1 MTKIFQFI
9 TIVKKNTYL
18 CPQVITIT
26 NKSTKP
32 IEMKKFFM
40 MMLAALTCLG
50 LAAKAPAAQTVP
62 GDPMGT
68 QCYTLS
74 NGLKVFLS
82 VNHQSPRISA
92 HIAVRTGSRNDPAE
106 TTGLAHYLEH
116 LMFKGT
122 QQYGTSNYAA
132 EKPLLDTIEARYEQ
146 YRLVT
151 DPERRR
157 VLYHEIDSISQ
168 LAAKYNIPNEY
179 DKLMAGIGGQ
189 GTNAYTSTDVT
200 CYTEDI
206 PANEVDR
213 WARIQ
218 ADRFQ
223 NMVIRGFHTEL
234 EAVYEEYNIGIAKD
248 QWKFFDAVN
257 AKMFPTHP
265 YGTQTTI
272 GTQEHLKNP
281 SITNIKNYFHNYYCP
296 NNVAICMAG
305 DFEPDEVI
313 AILERHFGSWK
324 PNYNLTRPEFPA
336 LKPITAPSDT
346 TVVGQEAEFVG
357 LGWRFDAGN
366 SLQCDTVD
374 VIADMLSNGTA
385 GLMDLNL
392 NQPLKVMM
400 SGAYSDMMTDYSML
414 LVMGYP
420 NEGQTLEEVRQLML
434 GEIAKLRTGDFD
446 DDLLVSV
453 VNNNKLNY
461 LRRIDN
467 NSARTRQLVN
477 AFINHVDWAQEVG
490 KLDRM
495 AGMTKQQII
504 DFANRHLND
513 NFICVYKRMGE
524 DTTAKKIDKPAI
536 TPIPTNRDMQSDFV
550 RNILGET
557 VEPIHPQFV
566 DYSKEMTVGTTG
578 KNLPLLYKQ
587 NTQDDLFSLT
597 YLYDFGTTA
606 DNRYETALN
615 YLDYLG
621 TKKLTPQQFKQRL
634 YKLACSISFNVT
646 DDRTYLSLSGLSEN
660 MPEALKLAEDLL
672 QNAQVDE
679 VAYSNM
685 VDAILKMRSDAKS
698 SQEECFERLNTYVI
712 YGPRNEYTN
721 ILSAQQLRD
730 TKPTDLLNLVK
741 GMKDMKHTVV
751 YYGPMTEQ
759 ALSKTL
765 KQVHKTKKNLAAVP
779 VGVDYMEQTTPQ
791 TEIYIAPYDAK
802 NIYMMQYHNEGTK
815 WAPEHAA
822 TINLFNEY
830 FGGGMNGTVFQEL
843 REARGLAYSAA
854 AYYRQPGEIK
864 HPEHA
869 ITYIITQNDKM
880 MDCVNEFNNIVGTI
894 PQSEAAFQLAKESL
908 MKKLAS
914 RRTVRSAVLNSYL
927 YAQRMGID
935 YDINSLVYK
944 TLPSLTL
951 NDIVKFEQ
959 QSMANKPYRYIILG
973 DEKELDMDALG
984 KIGPIHRLTLE
995 EIFGY

>member
-1 MTKIFQFI
+1 
-9 TIVKKNTYL
+9 
-18 CPQVITIT
+18 
-26 NKSTKP
+26 
-32 IEMKKFFM
+32 MKKFFM
-40 MMLAALTCLG
+40 MMLAVLTCLG
-50 LAAKAPAAQTVP
+50 MAAQKPVATTVP

-132 EKPLLDTIEARYEQ
+132 ERALLDTIEARYEQ
-146 YRLVT
+146 YRLVK

-168 LAAKYNIPNEY
+168 VAAQYNIPNEY

-248 QWKFFDAVN
+248 QWKLFEAMN

-305 DFEPDEVI
+305 DFDPDEVI
-313 AILERHFGSWK
+313 TILERHFGSWK
-324 PNYNLTRPEFPA
+324 PNYNLTRPEFAPLA
-336 LKPITAPSDT
+336 PITASVDT
-346 TVVGQEAEFVG
+346 TVMGQEAEFVA
-357 LGWRFDAGN
+357 LGWRFGAGN
-366 SLQCDTVD
+366 SLQCDTMD
-374 VIADMLSNGTA
+374 VVAEMLSNGTA
-385 GLMDLNL
+385 GLIDLNL
-392 NQPLKVMM
+392 NQTMKLMGA
-400 SGAYSDMMTDYSML
+400 GAYSDEMTDYSML
-414 LVMGYP
+414 MLLGYP
-420 NEGQTLEEVRQLML
+420 NEGQSLEEVRELLL
-434 GEIAKLRTGDFD
+434 GELAKLRAGDFD

-453 VNNNKLNY
+453 VNNNKLQY
-461 LRRIDN
+461 LNALDN
-467 NSARTRQLVN
+467 NGARTRQLVN

-495 AGMTKQQII
+495 AGMTKEQIVA
-504 DFANRHLND
+504 FANRYLND
-513 NFICVYKRMGE
+513 NNFVCVYKRMGE

-550 RNILGET
+550 KNMLSEI
-557 VEPIHPQFV
+557 VEPIQPQFV
-566 DYSKEMTVGTTG
+566 DYSKEMTVGKTS
-578 KNLPLLYKQ
+578 KKLPLLYKQ
-587 NTQDDLFSLT
+587 NTMDDLFSLV
-597 YLYDFGTTA
+597 YKYDFGNTA
-606 DNRYETALN
+606 DNRYDIALS
-615 YLDYLG
+615 YMDYLG
-621 TKKLTPQQFKQRL
+621 TDKMSATEFKQRM
-634 YKLACSISFNVT
+634 YKLACNISMNVS
-646 DDRTYLSLSGLSEN
+646 DNETYLTLSGLSEN
-660 MPEALKLAEDLL
+660 MPEALKLAEDLM
-672 QNAQVDE
+672 QNAKVDE
-679 VAYSNM
+679 EAYRSM
-685 VDAILKMRSDAKS
+685 VDLIIKSRNDAKTN
-698 SQEECFERLNTYVI
+698 QQECFNRLNEYGM

-721 ILSAQQLRD
+721 IMSAQQLRD
-730 TKPTDLLNLVK
+730 TKPAELLSLVK
-741 GMKDMKHTVV
+741 GLRDMQHTVL
-751 YYGPMTEQ
+751 YYGPMTQKE
-759 ALSKTL
+759 LDKCL
-765 KQVHKTKKNLAAVP
+765 KNIHKTSKKLAAVP
-779 VGVDYMEQTTPQ
+779 VGTPYMEQTTPR
-791 TEIYIAPYDAK
+791 TEILMAPYDAK
-802 NIYMMQYHNEGTK
+802 NIYMVQYHNEGTQ
-815 WAPEHAA
+815 WSPEHAA

-830 FGGGMNGTVFQEL
+830 FGGGMNGIVFQEL

-854 AYYRQPGEIK
+854 AYYRQPSELL
-864 HPEHA
+864 HPEYA
-869 ITYIITQNDKM
+869 MTYIITQNDKM
-880 MDCVNEFNNIVGTI
+880 MDCVREFNNIVGTI
-894 PQSEAAFQLAKESL
+894 PQSEAAFALAKESL

-914 RRTVRSAVLNSYL
+914 RRVVRGGVLNSYL
-927 YAQRMGID
+927 NAKRLGLD
-935 YDINSLVYK
+935 YDINSVVYNA
-944 TLPSLTL
+944 LPNLKLS
-951 NDIVKFEQ
+951 DIVNFEKR
-959 QSMANKPYRYIILG
+959 SMANKPYRYIILG
-973 DEKELDMDALG
+973 DEKELDIEALE

>member
-1 MTKIFQFI
+1 MKKIFM
-9 TIVKKNTYL
+9 T
-18 CPQVITIT
+18 
-26 NKSTKP
+26 
-32 IEMKKFFM
+32 
-40 MMLAALTCLG
+40 MLAGLVCLG
-50 LAAKAPAAQTVP
+50 MAATTPKATTVP
-62 GDPMGT
+62 GDPMAT

-122 QQYGTSNYAA
+122 QQFGTSNYAA

-146 YRLVT
+146 YRLVK

-168 LAAKYNIPNEY
+168 LAAQYNIPNEY
-179 DKLMAGIGGQ
+179 DKLMAGIGGS
-189 GTNAYTSTDVT
+189 GTNAYTSNDVT

-218 ADRFQ
+218 SDRFQ

-234 EAVYEEYNIGIAKD
+234 EAVYEEYNMGIAKD
-248 QWKFFDAVN
+248 EWKLIEALY
-257 AKMFPTHP
+257 AKTFPGHP

-305 DFEPDEVI
+305 DFDPDEVI

-324 PNYNLTRPEFPA
+324 PNYNLVRPEYA
-336 LKPITAPSDT
+336 PIRPTTAPVDT
-346 TVVGQEAEFVG
+346 TVWGQEAEFVA
-357 LGWRFDAGN
+357 LAWRMDGGN
-366 SLQCDTVD
+366 SLQVDTLE
-374 VIADMLSNGTA
+374 VIANMLSNGTA

-400 SGAYSDMMTDYSML
+400 AGADADGMADYSML
-414 LVMGYP
+414 MAYGYP
-420 NEGQTLEEVRQLML
+420 NEGQTLEEVRDLML
-434 GEIAKLRTGDFD
+434 GEIDKLRKGDFD

-467 NSARTRQLVN
+467 NAARTRQMVN
-477 AFINHVDWAQEVG
+477 AFITGVDWQQEVG
-490 KLDRM
+490 KLDRK

-504 DFANRHLND
+504 DFANRHIGNGYA
-513 NFICVYKRMGE
+513 CAYKRMGE

-536 TPIPTNRDMQSDFV
+536 TPIPTNRDKKSDFV
-550 RNILGET
+550 NNILSET

-566 DYSKEMTVGTTG
+566 DYSKEMTVGKTSKG
-578 KNLPLLYKQ
+578 LPLLYKQ
-587 NTQDDLFSLT
+587 NTQDDLFTLT
-597 YLYDFGTTA
+597 YKYDFGNTA
-606 DNRYETALN
+606 DNRYQTALG

-634 YKLACSISFNVT
+634 YKLACSMSFNVT
-646 DDRTYLSLSGLSEN
+646 DDETYLTLSGLSEN
-660 MPEALKLAEDLL
+660 MPEALKLVEDLL
-672 QNAQVDE
+672 QNAKVDQE
-679 VAYSNM
+679 AYSNM
-685 VDAILKMRSDAKS
+685 VDVILKMRNDAKS
-698 SQEECFERLNTYVI
+698 NQEECFDRLNTYAI

-721 ILSAQQLRD
+721 IMSAQQLRD
-730 TKPTDLLNLVK
+730 TKPADLLKLVK
-741 GMKDMKHTVV
+741 GLKNIQHSVV
-751 YYGPMTEQ
+751 YYGPMTEMELNKT
-759 ALSKTL
+759 LSKE
-765 KQVHKTKKNLAAVP
+765 HKTKKNLAAVP
-779 VGVDYMEQTTPQ
+779 VGVDYIEQITPQ
-791 TEIYIAPYDAK
+791 TEIYMAPYDAK

-822 TINLFNEY
+822 IINLFNEY
-830 FGGGMNGTVFQEL
+830 FGGGMNGIVFQEL

-854 AYYRQPGEIK
+854 AYYRQPGNLK
-864 HPEHA
+864 HLEHA
-869 ITYIITQNDKM
+869 ITYIVTQNDKM

-914 RRTVRSAVLNSYL
+914 RRTVRGGVLNSYIS
-927 YAQRMGID
+927 AQRRGID
-935 YDINSLVYK
+935 YDINSLIYK
-944 TLPSLTL
+944 MLPNLTL
-951 NDIVKFEQ
+951 NDVVKFEQ

-973 DEKELDMDALG
+973 DENELDMDALE

-995 EIFGY
+995 DIFGY

>member
-1 MTKIFQFI
+1 
-9 TIVKKNTYL
+9 
-18 CPQVITIT
+18 
-26 NKSTKP
+26 
-32 IEMKKFFM
+32 MKKFLFTL
-40 MMLAALTCLG
+40 LAALISLG
-50 LAAKAPAAQTVP
+50 IAAQKPVATTYP
-62 GDPMGT
+62 GDPT
-68 QCYTLS
+68 ATKCYTLS

-82 VNHQSPRISA
+82 ENHQSPRISA

-146 YRLVT
+146 YRLVK

-168 LAAKYNIPNEY
+168 LAAQYNIPNEY

-234 EAVYEEYNIGIAKD
+234 EAVYEEYNIGIAQD
-248 QWKFFDAVN
+248 QRKIFEAMS
-257 AKMFPTHP
+257 AKLFPTHP

-272 GTQEHLKNP
+272 GTQDHLKNP

-305 DFEPDEVI
+305 DFDSEEVI

-324 PNYNLTRPEFPA
+324 PNYNLTRPEFAA
-336 LKPITAPSDT
+336 LQPITAPIDT
-346 TVVGQEAEFVG
+346 TVMGQEAEFVA
-357 LGWRFDAGN
+357 LGWRFGAGN
-366 SLQCDTVD
+366 SLQADTLD
-374 VIADMLSNGTA
+374 VVAEMLSNNTA

-392 NQPLKVMM
+392 NQPHEVMM
-400 SGAYSDMMTDYSML
+400 SGAFSDEMTDYSML
-414 LVMGYP
+414 MLLGYP
-420 NEGQTLEEVRQLML
+420 NEGQTLEEVREKML

-461 LRRIDN
+461 LRSLDN
-467 NSARTRQLVN
+467 NRARTSQLVN

-513 NFICVYKRMGE
+513 NFVCVYKRMGE
-524 DTTAKKIDKPAI
+524 DTTEKKIDKPAI
-536 TPIPTNRDMQSDFV
+536 TAIPTNRDTQSDFV
-550 RNILGET
+550 RNILSEI
-557 VEPIHPQFV
+557 VEPIQPQFV
-566 DYSKEMTVGTTG
+566 DYKTEMTVDKTS

-587 NTQDDLFSLT
+587 NNQNDLFQIS
-597 YLYDFGTTA
+597 YMYDFGNTA
-606 DNRYETALN
+606 DNRYDYALS

-621 TKKLTPQQFKQRL
+621 TDKLTPQQFKQRM
-634 YKLACSISFNVT
+634 YKLACDVSMNVT
-646 DDRTYLSLSGLSEN
+646 DDRTYLTLSGLSEN
-660 MPEALKLAEDLL
+660 MPEALKLCEDLM
-672 QNAQVDE
+672 QNAKVDQE
-679 VAYSNM
+679 AYNNM
-685 VDAILKMRSDAKS
+685 VDLIIKARNDAKQ
-698 SQEECFERLNTYVI
+698 SQDECFSRLNAYGT

-721 ILSAQQLRD
+721 MLSAQQLLD
-730 TKPTDLLNLVK
+730 TKPADLLQLVK
-741 GMKDMKHTVV
+741 GMKDMQHTVV
-751 YYGPMTEQ
+751 YYGPMTQKE
-759 ALSKTL
+759 LDKCL
-765 KQVHKTKKNLAAVP
+765 KNVHKTKKNLAAVP
-779 VGVDYMEQTTPQ
+779 VGVDYMEQPTTQ
-791 TEIYIAPYDAK
+791 TEIYSAPYDAK
-802 NIYMMQYHNEGTK
+802 NIYMVQYHNEGTQ

-822 TINLFNEY
+822 VINLFNEY
-830 FGGGMNGTVFQEL
+830 FGGGMNGIVFQEL
-843 REARGLAYSAA
+843 REARGLAYSAS
-854 AYYRQPGEIK
+854 AYYRQPSK
-864 HPEHA
+864 LNHPEYA
-869 ITYIITQNDKM
+869 MTYIITQNDKM

-894 PQSEAAFQLAKESL
+894 PQSEAAFALAKESL
-908 MKKLAS
+908 IKKLAS
-914 RRTVRSAVLNSYL
+914 RRTVRGAVLNSYMQ
-927 YAQRMGID
+927 AQRMGLD
-935 YDINSLVYK
+935 YDIYSKVFEM
-944 TLPSLTL
+944 LPSLTL

-959 QSMANKPYRYIILG
+959 NSMAGKPYRYLILG
-973 DEKELDMDALG
+973 NENELDMEALE

>member
-1 MTKIFQFI
+1 
-9 TIVKKNTYL
+9 
-18 CPQVITIT
+18 
-26 NKSTKP
+26 
-32 IEMKKFFM
+32 MKFSRLM
-40 MMLAALTCLG
+40 VSLLAG
-50 LAAKAPAAQTVP
+50 LFCMGMAATTPAGTTVP

-122 QQYGTSNYAA
+122 QSFGTSNYAA

-146 YRLVT
+146 YRLVK

-179 DKLMAGIGGQ
+179 DKLMAGIGGI

-234 EAVYEEYNIGIAKD
+234 EAVYEEYNIGIAND
-248 QWKFFDAVN
+248 QWKLFEAMN

-281 SITNIKNYFHNYYCP
+281 SITNIKNYFNNYYCP

-305 DFEPDEVI
+305 DFDPDEVI
-313 AILERHFGSWK
+313 TILERHFGSWK
-324 PNYNLTRPEFPA
+324 PNNKLTRPEFAA
-336 LKPITAPSDT
+336 LKPITAPVDT
-346 TVVGQEAEFVG
+346 TVVGQEAEFVA
-357 LGWRFDAGN
+357 LGWRFGAGN
-366 SLQCDTVD
+366 SLQCDTMD
-374 VIADMLSNGTA
+374 VVAEMLSNGTA

-392 NQPLKVMM
+392 NQTHEVMM
-400 SGAYSDMMTDYSML
+400 SGAYSDAMTDYSML
-414 LVMGYP
+414 MLIGYP
-420 NEGQTLEEVRQLML
+420 NEGQTLEEVREKLL
-434 GEIAKLRTGDFD
+434 GELAKLRAGDFD

-453 VNNNKLNY
+453 VNNNKLSY
-461 LRRIDN
+461 LKSLDSN
-467 NSARTRQLVN
+467 GSRTRQLVN

-495 AGMTKQQII
+495 AGMTKQQVV
-504 DFANRHLND
+504 DFANRYLNN
-513 NFICVYKRMGE
+513 NFVCVYKRMGE

-550 RNILGET
+550 KNILSEI
-557 VEPIHPQFV
+557 VEPIQPQFV
-566 DYSKEMTVGTTG
+566 DYSKEMTVDKTS

-597 YLYDFGTTA
+597 YKYDFGNTA
-606 DNRYETALN
+606 DNRYDIALS

-634 YKLACSISFNVT
+634 YKLACNMSFNVT
-646 DDRTYLSLSGLSEN
+646 DDRTFVTLSGLNEN
-660 MPEALKLAEDLL
+660 MPEAIKLLEDLM
-672 QNAQVDE
+672 QNAKVDE
-679 VAYSNM
+679 TAYKNM
-685 VDAILKMRSDAKS
+685 VDVILKSRNDAKQ
-698 SQEECFERLNTYVI
+698 SQDECFGRLNEYGM
-712 YGPRNEYTN
+712 YGPRNSYTD
-721 ILSAQQLRD
+721 IMSAQQLRD
-730 TKPTDLLNLVK
+730 TKPADLLKLVK
-741 GMKDMKHTVV
+741 GMKDMQHTVV
-751 YYGPMTEQ
+751 YYGP
-759 ALSKTL
+759 LSQQELDKCL
-765 KQVHKTKKNLAAVP
+765 KKAHKTSKNLAAVP
-779 VGVDYMEQTTPQ
+779 VGVDYMEQLTPQ
-791 TEIYIAPYDAK
+791 TEILIAPYDAK
-802 NIYMMQYHNEGTK
+802 NIYMVQYHNEGTA
-815 WAPEHAA
+815 WTPEHAA
-822 TINLFNEY
+822 VINLFNEY
-830 FGGGMNGTVFQEL
+830 FGGGMNGIVFQEL

-854 AYYRQPGEIK
+854 AYYRQPNEMG
-864 HPEHA
+864 HPEYA
-869 ITYIITQNDKM
+869 MTYIITQNDKM

-894 PQSEAAFQLAKESL
+894 PQSEAAFALAKESL

-914 RRTVRSAVLNSYL
+914 RRVVRGGVLNSYMQ
-927 YAQRMGID
+927 AQRMGLD
-935 YDINSLVYK
+935 YDINSKVFEM
-944 TLPSLTL
+944 LPNLKLS
-951 NDIVKFEQ
+951 DIVNFEQ
-959 QSMANKPYRYIILG
+959 QSMAGKPYRYIILG
-973 DEKELDMDALG
+973 DEKELDMKALE

>member
-1 MTKIFQFI
+1 
-9 TIVKKNTYL
+9 
-18 CPQVITIT
+18 
-26 NKSTKP
+26 
-32 IEMKKFFM
+32 MKKFFM
-40 MMLAALTCLG
+40 MMLAVLTCLG
-50 LAAKAPAAQTVP
+50 MAAQKPVATTVP

-132 EKPLLDTIEARYEQ
+132 ERALLDTIEARYEQ
-146 YRLVT
+146 YRLVK

-168 LAAKYNIPNEY
+168 VAAQYNIPNEY
-179 DKLMAGIGGQ
+179 DKVMAGICGQ

-248 QWKFFDAVN
+248 QWKLFEAMN

-305 DFEPDEVI
+305 DFDPDEVI
-313 AILERHFGSWK
+313 TILERHFGSWK
-324 PNYNLTRPEFPA
+324 PNYNLTRPEFAPLA
-336 LKPITAPSDT
+336 PITASVDT
-346 TVVGQEAEFVG
+346 TVMGQEAEFVA
-357 LGWRFDAGN
+357 LGWRFGAGN
-366 SLQCDTVD
+366 SLQCDTMD
-374 VIADMLSNGTA
+374 VVAEMLSNGTA
-385 GLMDLNL
+385 GLIDLNL
-392 NQPLKVMM
+392 NQTMKLMGA
-400 SGAYSDMMTDYSML
+400 GAYSDEMTDYSML
-414 LVMGYP
+414 MLLGYP
-420 NEGQTLEEVRQLML
+420 NEGQSLEEVRELLL
-434 GEIAKLRTGDFD
+434 GELAKLRAGDFD

-453 VNNNKLNY
+453 VNNNKLQY
-461 LRRIDN
+461 LNALDN
-467 NSARTRQLVN
+467 NGARTRQLVN

-495 AGMTKQQII
+495 AGMTKEQIVA
-504 DFANRHLND
+504 FANRYLND
-513 NFICVYKRMGE
+513 NNFVCVYKRMGE

-550 RNILGET
+550 KNILSEI
-557 VEPIHPQFV
+557 VEPIQPQFV
-566 DYSKEMTVGTTG
+566 DYSKEMTVGKTS
-578 KNLPLLYKQ
+578 KKLPLLYKQ
-587 NTQDDLFSLT
+587 NTMDDLFSLV
-597 YLYDFGTTA
+597 YKYDFGNTA
-606 DNRYETALN
+606 DNRYDIALS
-615 YLDYLG
+615 YMDYLG
-621 TKKLTPQQFKQRL
+621 TDKMSATEFKQRM
-634 YKLACSISFNVT
+634 YKLACNISMNVS
-646 DDRTYLSLSGLSEN
+646 DNETYLTLSGLSEN
-660 MPEALKLAEDLL
+660 MPEALKLAEDLM
-672 QNAQVDE
+672 QNAKVDE
-679 VAYSNM
+679 EAYRSM
-685 VDAILKMRSDAKS
+685 VDLIIKSRNDAKTN
-698 SQEECFERLNTYVI
+698 QQECFNRLNEYGM

-721 ILSAQQLRD
+721 IMSAQQLRD
-730 TKPTDLLNLVK
+730 TKPAELLSLVK
-741 GMKDMKHTVV
+741 GLRDMQHTVL
-751 YYGPMTEQ
+751 YYGPMTQKE
-759 ALSKTL
+759 LDKCL
-765 KQVHKTKKNLAAVP
+765 KNIHKTSKKLAAVP
-779 VGVDYMEQTTPQ
+779 VGTPYMEQTTPR
-791 TEIYIAPYDAK
+791 TEILMAPYDAK
-802 NIYMMQYHNEGTK
+802 NIYMVQYHNEGTQ
-815 WAPEHAA
+815 WSPEHAA

-830 FGGGMNGTVFQEL
+830 FGGGMNGIVFQEL

-854 AYYRQPGEIK
+854 AYYRQPSELP
-864 HPEHA
+864 HPEYA
-869 ITYIITQNDKM
+869 MTYIVTQNDKM
-880 MDCVNEFNNIVGTI
+880 MDCVREFNNIVGTI
-894 PQSEAAFQLAKESL
+894 PQSEAAFALAKESL

-914 RRTVRSAVLNSYL
+914 RRVVRGNVLNSYL
-927 YAQRMGID
+927 NAKRLGLD
-935 YDINSLVYK
+935 YDINSVVYNA
-944 TLPSLTL
+944 LPNLKLS
-951 NDIVKFEQ
+951 DIVNFEKR
-959 QSMANKPYRYIILG
+959 SMANKPYRYIILG
-973 DEKELDMDALG
+973 DEKELDIEALE

>member
-1 MTKIFQFI
+1 
-9 TIVKKNTYL
+9 
-18 CPQVITIT
+18 
-26 NKSTKP
+26 
-32 IEMKKFFM
+32 MKKFILT
-40 MMLAALTCLG
+40 MLAGLVCLG
-50 LAAKAPAAQTVP
+50 MAAQKPVASTVP

-68 QCYTLS
+68 KCYTLS

-82 VNHQSPRISA
+82 ENHQSPRISA

-122 QQYGTSNYAA
+122 EQFGTSNYAA

-168 LAAKYNIPNEY
+168 LAAQYNIPNEY

-234 EAVYEEYNIGIAKD
+234 EAVYEEYNMGIAKD

-305 DFEPDEVI
+305 DFDSNEVI

-346 TVVGQEAEFVG
+346 TVMGQEAEFVG

-420 NEGQTLEEVRQLML
+420 NEGQTLEEVRELML

-467 NSARTRQLVN
+467 NGARTRQLVN
-477 AFINHVDWAQEVG
+477 AFINHVDWEQEVG

-495 AGMTKQQII
+495 GGMTKQQIV
-504 DFANRHLND
+504 DFANRHLNN

-536 TPIPTNRDMQSDFV
+536 TPIPTNRDMKSDFV
-550 RNILGET
+550 SNILGET

-566 DYSKEMTVGTTG
+566 DYKTEMTVGKTS

-587 NTQDDLFSLT
+587 NTQDDLFQLT
-597 YLYDFGTTA
+597 YKYDFGNTA

-615 YLDYLG
+615 YLDFLG

-634 YKLACSISFNVT
+634 YKLACNMSFNVT
-646 DDRTYLSLSGLSEN
+646 DDETYLTLSGLSEN
-660 MPEALKLAEDLL
+660 MPEALALVEDLL
-672 QNAQVDE
+672 QNAKVDE
-679 VAYSNM
+679 EAYSNM

-698 SQEECFERLNTYVI
+698 NQEECFERLNTYAI

-721 ILSAQQLRD
+721 IMSAQQLRD
-730 TKPTDLLNLVK
+730 TKPADLLKLVK
-741 GMKDMKHTVV
+741 GMKDLQHTVV

-759 ALSKTL
+759 TLSKTL
-765 KQVHKTKKNLAAVP
+765 SKVHKTKKNLAAVP
-779 VGVDYMEQTTPQ
+779 AGVDYLEQITPQ

-822 TINLFNEY
+822 IINMFNEY
-830 FGGGMNGTVFQEL
+830 FGGGMNGIVFQEL

-854 AYYRQPGEIK
+854 AYYRQPGDLK
-864 HPEHA
+864 HTEHA
-869 ITYIITQNDKM
+869 ITYIVTQNDKM

-914 RRTVRSAVLNSYL
+914 RRTVRGAVLNSYL
-927 YAQRMGID
+927 SAQRRGLD
-935 YDINSLVYK
+935 YDINSLIYK
-944 TLPSLTL
+944 MLPNISL
-951 NDIVKFEQ
+951 DDVVKFEQ
-959 QSMANKPYRYIILG
+959 QSMAGKPYRYIILG
-973 DEKELDMDALG
+973 DEKELDMEALG
-984 KIGPIHRLTLE
+984 KIGPIRRLTLE

>member
-1 MTKIFQFI
+1 
-9 TIVKKNTYL
+9 
-18 CPQVITIT
+18 
-26 NKSTKP
+26 
-32 IEMKKFFM
+32 MKKFFM
-40 MMLAALTCLG
+40 MMLAAVTCLG
-50 LAAKAPAAQTVP
+50 MAAKTPVAQTVP
-62 GDPMGT
+62 NDPMAT

-82 VNHQSPRISA
+82 VNHQSPRITA

-132 EKPLLDTIEARYEQ
+132 EKALLDTIEARYEQ
-146 YRLVT
+146 YRLVK
-151 DPERRR
+151 DPELRR

-168 LAAKYNIPNEY
+168 LAAQYNIPNEY

-234 EAVYEEYNIGIAKD
+234 EAVYEEYNIGIAND
-248 QWKFFDAVN
+248 QWKLFEAMN

-305 DFEPDEVI
+305 DFDPDEVI
-313 AILERHFGSWK
+313 SILERHFGSWK
-324 PNYNLTRPEFPA
+324 PNYNLTRPEFA
-336 LKPITAPSDT
+336 DLKPITAPVDT
-346 TVVGQEAEFVG
+346 TVWGQEAEFVA
-357 LGWRFDAGN
+357 LGWRFGAGN
-366 SLQCDTVD
+366 SLQIDTLD
-374 VIADMLSNGTA
+374 VVSDMLSNGTA

-392 NQPLKVMM
+392 NQPMKLMM
-400 SGAYSDMMTDYSML
+400 SGAYCDAMTDYSML
-414 LVMGYP
+414 MLIGYP
-420 NEGQTLEEVRQLML
+420 NEGQTLEEVRELLM
-434 GEIAKLRTGDFD
+434 GELAKLRAGNFD

-453 VNNNKLNY
+453 VNNNKLQY
-461 LRRIDN
+461 LRGLDN
-467 NSARTRQLVN
+467 NRARTSQLVN

-490 KLDRM
+490 KLDRKS
-495 AGMTKQQII
+495 GMTKEQIVA
-504 DFANRHLND
+504 FANRHLND
-513 NFICVYKRMGE
+513 NFVCVYKRMGE

-550 RNILGET
+550 KDILSEI
-557 VEPIHPQFV
+557 VEPIQPQFV
-566 DYSKEMTVGTTG
+566 DYSKEMTVGQTS
-578 KNLPLLYKQ
+578 KKLPLLYKQ
-587 NTQDDLFSLT
+587 NTLDDLFTLT
-597 YLYDFGTTA
+597 YKYDFGNTA
-606 DNRYETALN
+606 DNRYGIALG

-621 TKKLTPQQFKQRL
+621 TNKMSATEFKQRL
-634 YKLACSISFNVT
+634 YKLACDISMNVS
-646 DDRTYLSLSGLSEN
+646 DNETYLTLSGLSEN
-660 MPEALKLAEDLL
+660 MPEALKLAEDLM

-679 VAYSNM
+679 EAYNNL
-685 VDAILKMRSDAKS
+685 VDVILKARNDAKTN
-698 SQEECFERLNTYVI
+698 QQECFNRVMEYGM

-721 ILSAQQLRD
+721 IMSAQQLRD
-730 TKPTDLLNLVK
+730 TKPADLLNLVK
-741 GMKDMKHTVV
+741 GMKDMQHTVV
-751 YYGPMTEQ
+751 YYGPMTQKE
-759 ALSKTL
+759 LDKCL
-765 KQVHKTKKNLAAVP
+765 KKVHKTGKKLAAVP
-779 VGVDYMEQTTPQ
+779 VGTPYMEQTTPQ
-791 TEIYIAPYDAK
+791 TEIMIAPYDAK
-802 NIYMMQYHNEGTK
+802 NIYMVQYHNEGTQ

-830 FGGGMNGTVFQEL
+830 FGGGMNGIVFQEL

-854 AYYRQPGEIK
+854 AYYRQPYELP
-864 HPEHA
+864 HPEYA
-869 ITYIITQNDKM
+869 MTYIITQNDKM

-894 PQSEAAFQLAKESL
+894 PQSEAAFALAKESL

-914 RRTVRSAVLNSYL
+914 RRTVRGAVLNSYMT
-927 YAQRMGID
+927 AQRLGLN
-935 YDINSLVYK
+935 YDINSKVYEM
-944 TLPSLTL
+944 LPNLKL
-951 NDIVKFEQ
+951 NDIVKFEKE
-959 QSMANKPYRYIILG
+959 SMAGKPYRYIILG
-973 DEKELDMDALG
+973 DENELDMEAIS
-984 KIGPIHRLTLE
+984 KFGPIHRLTLE

>member
-1 MTKIFQFI
+1 MKLTKIL
-9 TIVKKNTYL
+9 VSLVVALTYL
-18 CPQVITIT
+18 GMT
-26 NKSTKP
+26 
-32 IEMKKFFM
+32 
-40 MMLAALTCLG
+40 
-50 LAAKAPAAQTVP
+50 AQTPAGVSYP
-62 GDPMGT
+62 GDPT
-68 QCYTLS
+68 ATKCYTLS

-82 VNHQSPRISA
+82 ENHQSPRISA

-122 QQYGTSNYAA
+122 EQFGTSNYAA

-146 YRLVT
+146 YRRVT
-151 DPERRR
+151 DPELRR

-168 LAAKYNIPNEY
+168 LAAQYNIPNEY
-179 DKLMAGIGGQ
+179 DKLMAGISGI

-248 QWKFFDAVN
+248 QWKFFDAMN

-281 SITNIKNYFHNYYCP
+281 SINNIKNYFQNYYCP

-305 DFEPDEVI
+305 DFDSDEVI

-336 LKPITAPSDT
+336 LRPITAPVDT
-346 TVVGQEAEFVG
+346 TVMGQEAEFVG

-414 LVMGYP
+414 MLMGYP
-420 NEGQTLEEVRQLML
+420 NEGQTLEEVRELML
-434 GEIAKLRTGDFD
+434 AELAKLRSGDFD

-467 NSARTRQLVN
+467 NGARTSQMVN
-477 AFINHVDWAQEVG
+477 AYINHVDWNQEVG

-495 AGMTKQQII
+495 AGMTKHQII
-504 DFANRHLND
+504 DFANRHLNN
-513 NFICVYKRMGE
+513 NFVCVYKRMGE

-536 TPIPTNRDMQSDFV
+536 TPIPTNRDMKSDFV
-550 RNILGET
+550 SNILAES

-566 DYSKEMTVGTTG
+566 DYNTEMSVTKTSKG
-578 KNLPLLYKQ
+578 LPLLYKQ
-587 NTQDDLFSLT
+587 NTQDDLFQLT
-597 YLYDFGTTA
+597 YKYDFGNTA
-606 DNRYETALN
+606 DNRYDVALS
-615 YLDYLG
+615 YMDYLG

-634 YKLACSISFNVT
+634 YKLACDMSFNVS
-646 DDRTYLSLSGLSEN
+646 DDETYLTLSGLSEN

-672 QNAQVDE
+672 QNAKVDE
-679 VAYSNM
+679 EAYSNL
-685 VDAILKMRSDAKS
+685 VDAVLKMRGDAKS
-698 SQEECFERLNTYVI
+698 NQEECFNRLMEYGM

-721 ILSAQQLRD
+721 IMSAQQLRD
-730 TKPTDLLNLVK
+730 TKPADLLKLVK
-741 GMKDMKHTVV
+741 GMNNMQHTVV
-751 YYGPMTEQ
+751 YYGPMTQ
-759 ALSKTL
+759 DALNKTL
-765 KQVHKTKKNLAAVP
+765 SQVHKTKKNLAAVP
-779 VGVDYMEQTTPQ
+779 VGQPYLEELTPKN
-791 TEIYIAPYDAK
+791 EILIAPYDAK
-802 NIYMMQYHNEGTK
+802 NIYMVQYHNEGTQ
-815 WAPEHAA
+815 WAPERTA

-830 FGGGMNGTVFQEL
+830 FGGGMNGIVFQEL

-854 AYYRQPGEIK
+854 AYYRRPYDLK
-864 HPEHA
+864 HPEYA
-869 ITYIITQNDKM
+869 MTYIITQNDKM

-914 RRTVRSAVLNSYL
+914 RRTVRGAVLNSYMS
-927 YAQRMGID
+927 AQRLGLD
-935 YDINSLVYK
+935 YDINSIVYK
-944 TLPSLTL
+944 ALPNLTL

-959 QSMANKPYRYIILG
+959 NTMAGKPYRYIILG
-973 DEKELDMDALG
+973 DEKELDIKSLE
-984 KIGPIHRLTLE
+984 KIAPIRRLTLE
-995 EIFGY
+995 QIFGY

>member
-1 MTKIFQFI
+1 
-9 TIVKKNTYL
+9 
-18 CPQVITIT
+18 
-26 NKSTKP
+26 
-32 IEMKKFFM
+32 MKKFFM
-40 MMLAALTCLG
+40 MLLAAVTCLG
-50 LAAKAPAAQTVP
+50 MAAKAPAAQTVP
-62 GDPMGT
+62 GDPMAT
-68 QCYTLS
+68 QMYTLS
-74 NGLKVFLS
+74 NGLKVYLS

-122 QQYGTSNYAA
+122 KQYGTSNYEA
-132 EKPLLDTIEARYEQ
+132 ERALLDTIEARYEQ
-146 YRLVT
+146 YRLVK

-248 QWKFFDAVN
+248 QWKLFEAMN

-281 SITNIKNYFHNYYCP
+281 SITNIKNYFKNYYCP

-305 DFEPDEVI
+305 DFDPDEVI
-313 AILERHFGSWK
+313 AILERHFGSWE
-324 PNYNLTRPEFPA
+324 PNYNLYRPEFAPMQ
-336 LKPITAPSDT
+336 PIAAPIDT
-346 TVVGQEAEFVG
+346 TVVGQEAEFVA
-357 LGWRFDAGN
+357 LGWRFGAAN
-366 SLQCDTVD
+366 SLQADTVE

-392 NQPLKVMM
+392 NQPLKVMS
-400 SGAYSDMMTDYSML
+400 SGAYFDAMTDYSML
-414 LVMGYP
+414 MVLGYP
-420 NEGQTLEEVRQLML
+420 NEGQTLEQVRELML
-434 GEIAKLRTGDFD
+434 GELAKLRAGDFD

-453 VNNNKLNY
+453 VNNNKLYY
-461 LRRIDN
+461 LRALDN
-467 NSARTRQLVN
+467 NASRTRQLVN
-477 AFINHVDWAQEVG
+477 AYINHVDWAQEVG

-495 AGMTKQQII
+495 SGMTKDQIVA
-504 DFANRHLND
+504 FANRYMND
-513 NFICVYKRMGE
+513 NFVCVYKRMGE

-550 RNILGET
+550 RNILGEE

-566 DYSKEMTVGTTG
+566 DYKTEMTVGKTS

-587 NTQDDLFSLT
+587 NTQDDLFTLT
-597 YLYDFGTTA
+597 YKYDFGNTA
-606 DNRYETALN
+606 DLRYETALS

-621 TKKLTPQQFKQRL
+621 TKKLTAQQFKQRM
-634 YKLACSISFNVT
+634 YKLACNLNFSVSDNNLYI
-646 DDRTYLSLSGLSEN
+646 YLSGLNES
-660 MPEALKLAEDLL
+660 MPEAMKLLEDLM
-672 QNAQVDE
+672 QNARVDE
-679 VAYSNM
+679 DAYSNM
-685 VDAILKMRSDAKS
+685 VDAIIKMRNDAKS
-698 SQEECFERLNTYVI
+698 NQEECFNRLTEYGM
-712 YGPRNEYTN
+712 YGPRNAYTN

-730 TKPTDLLNLVK
+730 TKPAELLSLVK
-741 GMKDMKHTVV
+741 GLRNMQHSVV
-751 YYGPMTEQ
+751 YYGPMTQ
-759 ALSKTL
+759 QQLDKCLSK
-765 KQVHKTKKNLAAVP
+765 VHKTKKNLAAVP
-779 VGVDYMEQTTPQ
+779 VGIDYMEQVTPT
-791 TEIYIAPYDAK
+791 TEILLAPYDAK
-802 NIYMMQYHNEGTK
+802 NIYMMQYHNEGTQ

-822 TINLFNEY
+822 VINLFNEY
-830 FGGGMNGTVFQEL
+830 FGGGMNGIVFQEL

-854 AYYRQPGEIK
+854 ARYTQPSLLP
-864 HPEHA
+864 HPEYA
-869 ITYIITQNDKM
+869 MTYIITQNDKM
-880 MDCVNEFNNIVGTI
+880 MDCVREFNNIVGTI
-894 PQSEAAFQLAKESL
+894 PQSEGAFALAKESL

-914 RRTVRSAVLNSYL
+914 RRTVRGNVLWAYIA
-927 YAQRMGID
+927 AQRLGLD
-935 YDINSLVYK
+935 YDINSVVFNA
-944 TLPSLTL
+944 LPSLQL
-951 NDIVKFEQ
+951 KDIVNFEQ
-959 QSMANKPYRYIILG
+959 RSMAGKPYRYLILG
-973 DEKELDMDALG
+973 DEKELDMEGLQQIA
-984 KIGPIHRLTLE
+984 PIHRLTLE
-995 EIFGY
+995 DIFGY